1 MLSCVGYYLYSEA
14 SWPRQK
20 GDKARLASGFLRS
33 LPQGDTT
40 CRLRFYFH
48 MFGPD
53 IGSLNVYTRPC
64 NGCAETLVYS
74 RSGNVGNFWDRA
86 EVILRSTVPFQV
98 WTRFVVIINNY
109 NTRFFL
115 WYPAEAELD
124 MITRDLECPWHDYCI
139 VYSCG
144 ITGFDFENSL
154 YTYSQWEKS

>member
-1 MLSCVGYYLYSEA
+1 MYSEA

-20 GDKARLASGFLRS
+20 GDKARLASGFLSS
-33 LPQGDTT
+33 LPQGDTS

-86 EVILRSTVPFQV
+86 EVILKSTVPFQV
-98 WTRFVVIINNY
+98 RTRFVLIINNKIFGSP
-109 NTRFFL
+109 TAIKVEVRV
-115 WYPAEAELD
+115 
-124 MITRDLECPWHDYCI
+124 ISRSRT
-139 VYSCG
+139 
-144 ITGFDFENSL
+144 
-154 YTYSQWEKS
+154 